1 LAGTVKGTRSAFQ
14 AQGGWWWWEGCRDKM
29 VRKGRQIAPSG
40 WGLKTMM
47 EEGLNK
53 QMTGKFGFLK
63 KHFIEAKL
71 GGAQT

>member
-1 LAGTVKGTRSAFQ
+1 
-14 AQGGWWWWEGCRDKM
+14 M